1 MADSKI
7 RRVPLIWAHRGASR
21 RYPENTLSAFQGA
34 IDAGA
39 DGIEL
44 DVHLSADGQLVVTH
58 DEDTRRVTGVP
69 GKIAAMTL
77 AEIRRLNFAAFR
89 PDAGFETAPTLEE
102 VFDLVA
108 PTRLTLNLELK
119 NSIEAYPGLEE
130 KVIELAEVRGM
141 NDRVLYSS
149 FNHDSMA
156 KVRRINPAAQVG
168 LLYVY
173 LSRGVFRRA
182 KEIGAAAVHPHWRLA
197 AFAAYTAFCRRCGL
211 DVHVWTV
218 DSEFGLR
225 ACCRAEV
232 AAVITNDPAYAAQV
246 FAPINGREGS

>member
-1 MADSKI
+1 MNHSPI
-7 RRVPLIWAHRGASR
+7 RLFPLIWAHRGASR

-44 DVHLSADGQLVVTH
+44 DVHLSADGNLIVTH

-69 GKIAAMTL
+69 GEIAAMTL
-77 AEIRRLNFAAFR
+77 PEIRRLNFAAFR
-89 PDAGFETAPTLEE
+89 SEAGFETAPTLDE

-119 NSIEAYPGLEE
+119 NSIVAYPKLEE
-130 KVIELAEVRGM
+130 KVIDLVNARGM

-149 FNHDSMA
+149 FNHVSMA
-156 KVRRINPAAQVG
+156 KIRRIDPAARVG

-173 LSRGVFRRA
+173 LSVGVFRRA

-197 AFAAYTAFCRRCGL
+197 SFAAYSAFCRRRRL
-211 DVHVWTV
+211 NVHVWTV
-218 DSEFGLR
+218 DSESGLR
-225 ACCRAEV
+225 ACRRAGV

-246 FAPINGREGS
+246 FASPGGA